1 MRDLTP
7 SPPGPNLGS
16 PASRSSHQGPA
27 HLPGSLEETKR
38 RHVVRGFEQHR
49 FCFAFVKDTEAV
61 QLHGA
66 APLGRR
72 LDPRPA
78 HRSAAAVLQNSRG
91 RLLTGPDRLLPP
103 SLGPTSG
110 SGRGR
115 AEGRVRACACVYLSG
130 GALSSLRSVP
140 EGLVSACV
148 AVPWRMFSSGL
159 LRGPWLAAGSAVP
172 YQRSSFPIQLE

>member
-1 MRDLTP
+1 MTP

-16 PASRSSHQGPA
+16 PASRSSHQGSA
-27 HLPGSLEETKR
+27 HLPGPLEETKR

-49 FCFAFVKDTEAV
+49 FWLAFVKDTEAV

-66 APLGRR
+66 APLGCRP
-72 LDPRPA
+72 DPKPA
-78 HRSAAAVLQNSRG
+78 HRSAAAVLPNSRG
-91 RLLTGPDRLLPP
+91 RLLTGPDRLPPP

-115 AEGRVRACACVYLSG
+115 TEGRVRACACVYLSG
-130 GALSSLRSVP
+130 RSHSRQPGSVP

-148 AVPWRMFSSGL
+148 AAPWRMFSSGL
-159 LRGPWLAAGSAVP
+159 LRGPMLAAGSAVP
-172 YQRSSFPIQLE
+172 YRRSSFPIRLE